1 MSTGPCVLCGG
12 RCAGADLTPLLL
24 PELAW
29 LWTAVA
35 DAADRRGDA
44 TMLDGPAVTVTAP
57 SDPAARAAVAG
68 LLARAPRPGRQIR
81 VKLHVLTDL
90 VQGRHPN
97 LTPGAVAAH
106 ATGRTLA
113 LRATQR
119 VEQTARVDRLRV
131 ALCAACDNEPQLV
144 GRGPSLFLRL
154 RRNGWITR
162 LDALPGNATIVQQA
176 AAVAGAVMRIPDGE
190 RFDRRLLV
198 PGDPHALDDGT
209 ALTGVTLALLSGVGR
224 IAADAKATPRSLWAQ
239 AGVDCDELMGGLT
252 VLGIHP
258 DRWKLPLGAVC
269 TLPPRELNNPTWPA
283 APFGGAW
290 VFVTENPSVLAAA
303 ADMVAREPENAER
316 VRLVCTMGTPSAVEI
331 AAIAK
336 LAAAGW
342 AVTVRADFD
351 PAGIRHVTALL
362 NGVPRAI
369 PWRMTVADYR
379 ASNPTTQA
387 GESVPPTPWEPNL
400 AEIINTAGTLAFEE
414 GLMGNLM
421 NDLRQGS
428 PQG

>member
-1 MSTGPCVLCGG
+1 MTSCPCALCGG
-12 RCAGADLTPLLL
+12 RCTGADLTPLLL

-68 LLARAPRPGRQIR
+68 LVARAPRPGRQIR
-81 VKLHVLTDL
+81 VKLDVLTNL

-113 LRATQR
+113 LRALQR

-131 ALCAACDNEPQLV
+131 ALCAACDNEPELV
-144 GRGPSLFLRL
+144 GRGPSLFDRL

-162 LDALPGNATIVQQA
+162 LDALPGNITIVQQA

-190 RFDRRLLV
+190 RFDRRLLL

-209 ALTGVTLALLSGVGR
+209 ALSGVTLTLLSASGR
-224 IAADAKATPRSLWAQ
+224 IAPDPNATPRSLWAQ

-258 DRWKLPLGAVC
+258 HGWNLPTGATC

-283 APFGGAW
+283 APERSAW

-303 ADMVAREPENAER
+303 ADMVARETEHSP
-316 VRLVCTMGTPSAVEI
+316 VRLICTMGTPSAVEI

-336 LAAAGW
+336 LAAARW
-342 AVTVRADFD
+342 AVAVRADFD

-379 ASNPTTQA
+379 ASNPTTPA
-387 GESVPPTPWEPNL
+387 GEPVPPTPWEPNL
-400 AEIINTAGTLAFEE
+400 AEIINTAKTLAFEE
-414 GLMGNLM
+414 GLIGHLM
-421 NDLRQGS
+421 ADLKLGS
-428 PQG
+428 PPE

>member
-1 MSTGPCVLCGG
+1 MSSGPCVLCGG
-12 RCAGADLTPLLL
+12 RCAGADLSPLLL
-24 PELAW
+24 PELEW
-29 LWTAVA
+29 LWAAVA

-44 TMLDGPAVTVTAP
+44 TMLDGPAVTATAP

-68 LLARAPRPGRQIR
+68 LVARAPRPGQQIR
-81 VKLHVLTDL
+81 VKLDVLTNL

-113 LRATQR
+113 LRAAQR
-119 VEQTARVDRLRV
+119 IEQTARVDRLRT
-131 ALCAACDNEPQLV
+131 ALCAACDKEPELV
-144 GRGPSLFLRL
+144 GRGPSLFDRL

-162 LDALPGNATIVQQA
+162 LQALPGNATIIRQA
-176 AAVAGAVMRIPDGE
+176 ATVAGAVMRIPDGE

-209 ALTGVTLALLSGVGR
+209 ALTGVTLMLLSGTGR
-224 IAADAKATPRSLWAQ
+224 IAPDPRATPRSLWAQ

-252 VLGIHP
+252 VHGIHP
-258 DRWKLPLGAVC
+258 DRWKLPSGAVC
-269 TLPPRELNNPTWPA
+269 TLPPRELNNPKWPA
-283 APFGGAW
+283 PPSGGAW

-303 ADMVAREPENAER
+303 ADLVSRESEHAP
-316 VRLVCTMGTPSAVEI
+316 VRLICTMGTPSAVEI

-336 LAAAGW
+336 LAATGW
-342 AVTVRADFD
+342 QVAVRADFD

-362 NGVPRAI
+362 NGVPTAV

-379 ASNPTTQA
+379 ASNPTAQA
-387 GESVPPTPWEPNL
+387 GEPVPPTPWEPNL
-400 AEIINTAGTLAFEE
+400 AEIINSAGTFAFEE
-414 GLMGNLM
+414 GLIWELM
-421 NDLRQGS
+421 KDLARGS
-428 PQG
+428 PQE